1 MTVEGSS
8 RKHACI
14 QGRTNTSKLCLLGLL
29 LAAAGCQGDSSPKP
43 DRALPEPLPELPE
56 LPERPRADRDK
67 ARLVRIDVYGA
78 AAEDTAGARVVLLFE
93 GAPLFQQKQLPA
105 EGILPARI
113 AIELE
118 DVEWG
123 DTVPVSQSVERG
135 GLQRVRLATPNPRV
149 VLDLQPGATG
159 RLFYLTDPY
168 RIVVDVSAVSR
179 SGPKRRPLVVLDPG
193 HGGREPGAAND
204 QYGLVESQVALD
216 LAELA
221 ASRLSAI
228 MPRVRVLLTR
238 STDVDLSLEE
248 RCALA
253 NAMEADAFVSI
264 HLNASQEPVRKGGVT
279 TFVLDTTNNRQA
291 LRLAARENGT
301 RVAEVTGIQGLLA
314 KYHRRTQAE
323 GSLTLAGKIQRHTL
337 KRGRSVL
344 PKLADRGVRRA
355 MFYVLVGARMPSVL
369 VEASFVTY
377 EPEARALTRHKYRRA
392 LADGIASGI
401 ASYLLAR

>member
-1 MTVEGSS
+1 MTVVGSS

-14 QGRTNTSKLCLLGLL
+14 QGRTNTSRLYLFGLL
-29 LAAAGCQGDSSPKP
+29 LVAAGCQGDSSPSP

-56 LPERPRADRDK
+56 PSTADRDK
-67 ARLVRIDVYGA
+67 AQLVRIDVYGA
-78 AAEDTAGARVVLLFE
+78 ATDDTAGARVVLLFE

-105 EGILPARI
+105 NGILPARI

-123 DTVPVSQSVERG
+123 DAVPVSQSVERG
-135 GLQRVRLATPNPRV
+135 GLRRVRLATPNPRV

-179 SGPKRRPLVVLDPG
+179 LRQKRRPLVVLDPG
-193 HGGREPGAAND
+193 HGGREPGAANERH
-204 QYGLVESQVALD
+204 GLVESQVALD
-216 LAELA
+216 LAELT

-228 MPRVRVLLTR
+228 MPRVRVMLTR

-264 HLNASQEPVRKGGVT
+264 HLNASSEPVRKGGVT

-301 RVAEVTGIQGLLA
+301 RVAEVTGIQSLLA

-323 GSLTLAGKIQRHTL
+323 GSRTLAGKIQRHTL

-344 PKLADRGVRRA
+344 PKLSDRGVRQA

-369 VEASFVTY
+369 VEASFLTY
-377 EPEARALTRHKYRRA
+377 EPEARALTHRNYRRA

-401 ASYLLAR
+401 ASYLLGR

>member
-1 MTVEGSS
+1 M
-8 RKHACI
+8 
-14 QGRTNTSKLCLLGLL
+14 
-29 LAAAGCQGDSSPKP
+29 AASCQGDSSPTP
-43 DRALPEPLPELPE
+43 DRSLPEPLPELSDPTK
-56 LPERPRADRDK
+56 PDHQK

-78 AAEDTAGARVVLLFE
+78 AAEQAAGARVVLLFE
-93 GAPLFQQKQLPA
+93 GAPLFRQKQLA
-105 EGILPARI
+105 AQGILPARI

-118 DVEWG
+118 DAEWG
-123 DTVPVSQSVERG
+123 DSVPVSQPVERG
-135 GLQRVRLATPNPRV
+135 GLRRVRLATPNPRV

-159 RLFYLTDPY
+159 RVFYLTDPY
-168 RIVVDVSAVSR
+168 RIVVDVSAASR
-179 SGPKRRPLVVLDPG
+179 SRDEVRPLVVLDPG

-204 QYGLVESQVALD
+204 EYGLVEAQIALD
-216 LAELA
+216 LAELT
-221 ASRLSAI
+221 ASRLRAI
-228 MPRVRVLLTR
+228 MPRTRVMLTR

-253 NAMEADAFVSI
+253 NAMEADVFVSI
-264 HLNASQEPVRKGGVT
+264 HLNASSEPVRKGGVT
-279 TFVLDTTNNRQA
+279 TFVLDTTNDRQA

-301 RVAEVTGIQGLLA
+301 RVAEVTGIQSLLA
-314 KYHRRTQAE
+314 KYHRRSQAE

-369 VEASFVTY
+369 VEASFLTY
-377 EPEARALTRHKYRRA
+377 GPEARALAHRNYRRA
-392 LADGIASGI
+392 LADGLASGI

>member
-1 MTVEGSS
+1 LTVVGSS

-14 QGRTNTSKLCLLGLL
+14 QGRTNTSRLYLFGLL
-29 LAAAGCQGDSSPKP
+29 LVAASCQGDSSPSP

-56 LPERPRADRDK
+56 PSKADRYK
-67 ARLVRIDVYGA
+67 AQLVRIDVYGA
-78 AAEDTAGARVVLLFE
+78 ATDDAAGARVVLLFE
-93 GAPLFQQKQLPA
+93 GAPLFRQKQLPA
-105 EGILPARI
+105 NGMLPARI

-123 DTVPVSQSVERG
+123 AGVPVSQFVERG
-135 GLQRVRLATPNPRV
+135 GLRRVRLATPNPRV

-179 SGPKRRPLVVLDPG
+179 LRQKRRPLVVLDPG
-193 HGGREPGAAND
+193 HGGREPGAANERH
-204 QYGLVESQVALD
+204 GLVESQVALD
-216 LAELA
+216 LAELT

-228 MPRVRVLLTR
+228 MPRVRVMLTR

-264 HLNASQEPVRKGGVT
+264 HLNASSEPVRKGGVT

-301 RVAEVTGIQGLLA
+301 RVAEVTGIQSLLA
-314 KYHRRTQAE
+314 KHHRRTQAK
-323 GSLTLAGKIQRHTL
+323 GSRTLAGKIQRHTL

-344 PKLADRGVRRA
+344 PKLSDRGVRQA

-369 VEASFVTY
+369 LEASFLTY
-377 EPEARALTRHKYRRA
+377 EPEARALTHRNYRRA

-401 ASYLLAR
+401 ASYLLGR

>member
-56 LPERPRADRDK
+56 LPERPRADRGK

-135 GLQRVRLATPNPRV
+135 GLRRVRLATPNPRV

-216 LAELA
+216 LAELT

-301 RVAEVTGIQGLLA
+301 RVAEVTGIQCLLA
-314 KYHRRTQAE
+314 KHHRRTQAE

>member
-1 MTVEGSS
+1 LTVEGSS

-56 LPERPRADRDK
+56 LPERPRADRGK

-216 LAELA
+216 LAELT

-264 HLNASQEPVRKGGVT
+264 HLNASHEPVRKGGVT

-314 KYHRRTQAE
+314 KHHRRTQAE

-369 VEASFVTY
+369 VETSFVTY

>member
-14 QGRTNTSKLCLLGLL
+14 QGRTNTSNLCLLGLL
-29 LAAAGCQGDSSPKP
+29 LAAAGCQADSTPTP

-56 LPERPRADRDK
+56 RAKPDHDK

-78 AAEDTAGARVVLLFE
+78 AAEDAAGARVVLLFE

-123 DTVPVSQSVERG
+123 DTVPVSQSVEQG

-216 LAELA
+216 LAELT

-264 HLNASQEPVRKGGVT
+264 HLNASHEPVRKGGVT

-314 KYHRRTQAE
+314 KHHRRTQAQ

-369 VEASFVTY
+369 VETSFVTY

>member
-1 MTVEGSS
+1 MTVVGSS

-14 QGRTNTSKLCLLGLL
+14 QGRTNTSRLYLFGLL
-29 LAAAGCQGDSSPKP
+29 LVAAGCQGDSSPSP

-56 LPERPRADRDK
+56 PSTADRDK
-67 ARLVRIDVYGA
+67 AQLVRIDVYGA
-78 AAEDTAGARVVLLFE
+78 ATDDTAGARVVLLFE

-105 EGILPARI
+105 NGILPARI

-123 DTVPVSQSVERG
+123 DAVPVSQSVERG
-135 GLQRVRLATPNPRV
+135 GLRRVRLATPNPRV

-179 SGPKRRPLVVLDPG
+179 LRQKRRPLVVLDPG
-193 HGGREPGAAND
+193 HGGREPGAANERH
-204 QYGLVESQVALD
+204 GLVESQVALD
-216 LAELA
+216 LAELT

-228 MPRVRVLLTR
+228 MPRVRVMLTR

-264 HLNASQEPVRKGGVT
+264 HLNASSEPVRKGGVT

-301 RVAEVTGIQGLLA
+301 RVAEVTGIQSLLA
-314 KYHRRTQAE
+314 KHHRRTQAE
-323 GSLTLAGKIQRHTL
+323 GSRTLAGKIQRHTL

-344 PKLADRGVRRA
+344 PKLSDRGVRQA

-369 VEASFVTY
+369 VEASFLTY
-377 EPEARALTRHKYRRA
+377 EPEARALTHRNYRRA
-392 LADGIASGI
+392 LAHGIASGV
-401 ASYLLAR
+401 ASYLLGR

>member
-1 MTVEGSS
+1 MTVEGPS

-14 QGRTNTSKLCLLGLL
+14 RGRTNTSKLCLLGLL
-29 LAAAGCQGDSSPKP
+29 LAAAGCEGDSSPKH

-56 LPERPRADRDK
+56 RATPGRDR

-78 AAEDTAGARVVLLFE
+78 SAEDAAGARVVLLFE

-168 RIVVDVSAVSR
+168 RIVVDVSAVSHSR
-179 SGPKRRPLVVLDPG
+179 PKRRPLVVLDPG

-216 LAELA
+216 LAELT

-228 MPRVRVLLTR
+228 MPRVRVMLTR

-264 HLNASQEPVRKGGVT
+264 HLNASHEPVRKGGVT

-314 KYHRRTQAE
+314 KHHRRAQAE
-323 GSLTLAGKIQRHTL
+323 GSRTLAGKIQRHTL

-344 PKLADRGVRRA
+344 PKLADRGVRQA

-369 VEASFVTY
+369 IEASFVTY
-377 EPEARALTRHKYRRA
+377 EPEAHALTRHNYRRA

>member
-1 MTVEGSS
+1 MGSS

-14 QGRTNTSKLCLLGLL
+14 QGRTNTSRLYLFGLL
-29 LAAAGCQGDSSPKP
+29 LVAAGCQGDSSPSP

-56 LPERPRADRDK
+56 PSTADRDK
-67 ARLVRIDVYGA
+67 AQLVRIDVYGA
-78 AAEDTAGARVVLLFE
+78 ATDDTAGARVVLLFE

-105 EGILPARI
+105 NGILPARI

-123 DTVPVSQSVERG
+123 DAVPVSQSVERG
-135 GLQRVRLATPNPRV
+135 GLRRVRLATPNPRV

-179 SGPKRRPLVVLDPG
+179 LRQKRRPLVVLDPG
-193 HGGREPGAAND
+193 HGGREPGAANERH
-204 QYGLVESQVALD
+204 GLVESQVALD
-216 LAELA
+216 LAELT

-228 MPRVRVLLTR
+228 MPRVRVMLTR

-264 HLNASQEPVRKGGVT
+264 HLNASSEPVRKGGVT

-301 RVAEVTGIQGLLA
+301 RVAEVTGIQSLLA
-314 KYHRRTQAE
+314 KHHRRTQAE
-323 GSLTLAGKIQRHTL
+323 GSRTLAGKIQRHTL

-344 PKLADRGVRRA
+344 PKLSDRGVRQA

-369 VEASFVTY
+369 VEASFLTY
-377 EPEARALTRHKYRRA
+377 EPEARALTHRNYRRA
-392 LADGIASGI
+392 LAHGIASGV
-401 ASYLLAR
+401 ASYLLGR

>member
-1 MTVEGSS
+1 MTVVGSS

-14 QGRTNTSKLCLLGLL
+14 QGRTNTSRLYLFGLL
-29 LAAAGCQGDSSPKP
+29 LVAAGCQGDSSPSP

-56 LPERPRADRDK
+56 PSTADRDK
-67 ARLVRIDVYGA
+67 AQLVRIDVYGA
-78 AAEDTAGARVVLLFE
+78 ATDDTAGARVVLLFE

-105 EGILPARI
+105 NGILPARI

-123 DTVPVSQSVERG
+123 DAVPVSQSVERG
-135 GLQRVRLATPNPRV
+135 GLRRVRLATPNPRV

-179 SGPKRRPLVVLDPG
+179 LRQKRRPLVVLDPG
-193 HGGREPGAAND
+193 HGGREPGAANERH
-204 QYGLVESQVALD
+204 GLVESQVALD
-216 LAELA
+216 LAELT

-228 MPRVRVLLTR
+228 MPRVRVMLTR

-264 HLNASQEPVRKGGVT
+264 HLNASSEPVRKGGVT

-301 RVAEVTGIQGLLA
+301 RVAEVTGIQSLLA
-314 KYHRRTQAE
+314 KHHRRTQAE
-323 GSLTLAGKIQRHTL
+323 GSRTLAGKIQRHTL

-344 PKLADRGVRRA
+344 PKLSDRGVRQA

-369 VEASFVTY
+369 VEASFLTY
-377 EPEARALTRHKYRRA
+377 EPEARALTHRNYRRA

-401 ASYLLAR
+401 ASYLLGR

>member
-1 MTVEGSS
+1 
-8 RKHACI
+8 
-14 QGRTNTSKLCLLGLL
+14 
-29 LAAAGCQGDSSPKP
+29 
-43 DRALPEPLPELPE
+43 
-56 LPERPRADRDK
+56 
-67 ARLVRIDVYGA
+67 LVRIDVYGA
-78 AAEDTAGARVVLLFE
+78 VAEDAAGTRVVLLFE

-123 DTVPVSQSVERG
+123 DTVPISQSVERG

-149 VLDLQPGATG
+149 VLDLQPGASG

-179 SGPKRRPLVVLDPG
+179 SRQKRRPLVVLDPG
-193 HGGREPGAAND
+193 HGGREPGAANE
-204 QYGLVESQVALD
+204 QHGLVESQVALD
-216 LAELA
+216 LAELT
-221 ASRLSAI
+221 ASRLRAI
-228 MPRVRVLLTR
+228 MPRVRVMLTR

-253 NAMEADAFVSI
+253 NSMEADAFVSI
-264 HLNASQEPVRKGGVT
+264 HLNASSEPVRKGGVT

-301 RVAEVTGIQGLLA
+301 RVAEVTGIQSLLA
-314 KYHRRTQAE
+314 KHHRQTQAQ
-323 GSLTLAGKIQRHTL
+323 GSRALAGKIQRHTL

-344 PKLADRGVRRA
+344 PRLSDRGVRQA

-369 VEASFVTY
+369 VEASFLTY
-377 EPEARALTRHKYRRA
+377 EPEARALAHGRYRRA

-401 ASYLLAR
+401 VSYLLAR

>member
-1 MTVEGSS
+1 MGSS

-14 QGRTNTSKLCLLGLL
+14 QGRTNTSRLYLFGLL
-29 LAAAGCQGDSSPKP
+29 LVAASCQGDSSPSP

-56 LPERPRADRDK
+56 PSKADRDK
-67 ARLVRIDVYGA
+67 AQLVRIDVYGA
-78 AAEDTAGARVVLLFE
+78 ATDDTAGARVVLLFE

-105 EGILPARI
+105 NGILPARI

-123 DTVPVSQSVERG
+123 DAVPVSQSVERG
-135 GLQRVRLATPNPRV
+135 GLRRVRLATPNPRV

-179 SGPKRRPLVVLDPG
+179 LRQKRRPLVVLDPG
-193 HGGREPGAAND
+193 HGGREPGAANERH
-204 QYGLVESQVALD
+204 GLVESQVALD
-216 LAELA
+216 LAELT

-228 MPRVRVLLTR
+228 MPRVRVMLTR

-264 HLNASQEPVRKGGVT
+264 HLNASSEPVRKGGVT

-301 RVAEVTGIQGLLA
+301 RVAEVTGIQSLLA

-323 GSLTLAGKIQRHTL
+323 GSRTLAGKIQRHTL

-344 PKLADRGVRRA
+344 PKLSDRGVRQA

-369 VEASFVTY
+369 VEASFLTY
-377 EPEARALTRHKYRRA
+377 EPEARALTHRNYRRA

-401 ASYLLAR
+401 ASYLLGR

>member
-56 LPERPRADRDK
+56 RAKPDRDK
-67 ARLVRIDVYGA
+67 ARLVRVDVYSA
-78 AAEDTAGARVVLLFE
+78 AAEDAAGARVVLLFE

-123 DTVPVSQSVERG
+123 DAVPVSQSVERG

-216 LAELA
+216 LAELT

-228 MPRVRVLLTR
+228 MPRVRVMLTR

-264 HLNASQEPVRKGGVT
+264 HLNASQEPVRRGGVT

-314 KYHRRTQAE
+314 KHHRRTQAE

-377 EPEARALTRHKYRRA
+377 EPEARALTRHNYRRA

>member
-56 LPERPRADRDK
+56 LPERPRADRGK

-93 GAPLFQQKQLPA
+93 GAPLFQQKQLPP

-216 LAELA
+216 LAELT

-264 HLNASQEPVRKGGVT
+264 HLNASHEPVRKGGVT

-314 KYHRRTQAE
+314 KHHRRTQAE

-344 PKLADRGVRRA
+344 PKLTDRGVRRA

>member
-1 MTVEGSS
+1 LTVEGSS

-56 LPERPRADRDK
+56 LPERPRADRGK

-135 GLQRVRLATPNPRV
+135 GLRRVRLATPNPRV

-216 LAELA
+216 LAELT

-264 HLNASQEPVRKGGVT
+264 HLNASHEPVRKGGVT

-314 KYHRRTQAE
+314 KHHRRTQAE

>member
-56 LPERPRADRDK
+56 RAKPDRDK

-78 AAEDTAGARVVLLFE
+78 AAEDAAGARVVLLFE

-105 EGILPARI
+105 EGILSARI

-123 DTVPVSQSVERG
+123 DAVPVSQSVERG
-135 GLQRVRLATPNPRV
+135 GLRRVRLATPNPRV

-168 RIVVDVSAVSR
+168 RIIVDVSAVSR

-216 LAELA
+216 LAELT

-228 MPRVRVLLTR
+228 MPRVRVMLTR

-264 HLNASQEPVRKGGVT
+264 HLNASEEPVRKGGVT

-314 KYHRRTQAE
+314 KHHRRTQAE

-344 PKLADRGVRRA
+344 PKLTDRGVRRA

-377 EPEARALTRHKYRRA
+377 EPEARALTRHNYRRA